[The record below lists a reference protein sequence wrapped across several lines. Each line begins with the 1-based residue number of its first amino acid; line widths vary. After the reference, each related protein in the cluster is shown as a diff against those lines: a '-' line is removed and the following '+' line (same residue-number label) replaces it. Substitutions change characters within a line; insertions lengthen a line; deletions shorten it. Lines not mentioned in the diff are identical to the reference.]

1 VSFFF
6 SPIGHQNHVSTCVT
20 LLSFG
25 KEKDMFLR
33 YTKEKI
39 KEKAEEPRKEAKV
52 LEEENREE

>member
-1 VSFFF
+1 M
-6 SPIGHQNHVSTCVT
+6 STCVT

-39 KEKAEEPRKEAKV
+39 KEKTEEPRKEAKV